1 MVGNAIRSPGPDL
14 AHIVRDCIKPQAR
27 AKTMGMDISELLR
40 LNLLSP
46 MVLAFFLGALAVWL
60 KSDLT
65 FPEGLYA
72 TLSLYLLFA
81 IGFKG
86 GVELSHTSVQAIA
99 LPALATLLLG
109 LLTPVVAY
117 FTARRY
123 LRLDEANAAA
133 LAAHYGSV
141 SAVTFLAALSFVQA
155 SGHRAEG
162 FMPTL
167 VALLEVPGVILGI
180 LLARRA
186 SRGGRL
192 GEAIREVLTGKSVFL
207 MVGGLW
213 VGVLSGEEGMKKV
226 EAFFVAPFQG
236 ALTLF
241 LLELGM
247 VAARRLA
254 DLRRLGVRLVLFG
267 LAVPLLHGSVGLV
280 LAKWA
285 GLSLGGA
292 VVLATMAASASYIA
306 APAAVRL
313 ALPQANPSLYLAA
326 ALGVTFP
333 FNLLLGIPLYY
344 ATALRLW
351 G

>member
-1 MVGNAIRSPGPDL
+1 
-14 AHIVRDCIKPQAR
+14 
-27 AKTMGMDISELLR
+27 MDALELLR

-65 FPEGLYA
+65 LPEGLYA
-72 TLSLYLLFA
+72 ALSLYLLFA

-86 GVELSHTSVQAIA
+86 GVELSHTSARAIA

-109 LLTPVVAY
+109 LLTPAVAY
-117 FTARRY
+117 FAARRF
-123 LRLDEANAAA
+123 LRLDGVNAAA

-141 SAVTFLAALSFVQA
+141 SAVTFLAALAFVQA
-155 SGHRAEG
+155 SGHKAEG

-167 VALLEVPGVILGI
+167 VALLEVPGVIIGI
-180 LLARRA
+180 LLARR
-186 SRGGRL
+186 SSSGGRL
-192 GEAIREVLTGKSVFL
+192 GEAFREVLTGKSVFL
-207 MVGGLW
+207 MVGGLL

-236 ALTLF
+236 VLTLF
-241 LLELGM
+241 LLELGL

-254 DLRRLGVRLVLFG
+254 DLRRLGWRLVAFG
-267 LAVPLLHGSVGLV
+267 TTVPLLHGSLGLM
-280 LAKWA
+280 LAKGA
-285 GLSLGGA
+285 GLSLGGG

-326 ALGVTFP
+326 SLGVTFP
-333 FNLLLGIPLYY
+333 FNLVLGIPLYY
-344 ATALRLW
+344 ALANGLW